1 MSEHIEE
8 PWKKF
13 RDASGYGISS
23 INGDFIA
30 EGLSEVD
37 SDRIVACVNTLAGV
51 PDELLQDDDKN
62 IINRYTEHLKKET
75 ARQADLLAEVTEE
88 RDALLAAMK
97 IVTTGTIGNILEHLH
112 EFTKLVSKCEVQNNE
127 R

>member
-13 RDASGYGISS
+13 RDASGCGISS
-23 INGDFIA
+23 INGDLIA

-37 SDRIVACVNTLAGV
+37 SDRIVACVNSLAGV

-62 IINRYTEHLKKET
+62 IINRYTEHLKKKPC
-75 ARQADLLAEVTEE
+75 ARLT
-88 RDALLAAMK
+88 
-97 IVTTGTIGNILEHLH
+97 
-112 EFTKLVSKCEVQNNE
+112 C
-127 R
+127 